1 MISKGNGL
9 VANDGSERAEG
20 RDAAETVGKVY
31 LVGAGPGDPGLL
43 TLRGVEC
50 LRRADVVLYD
60 YLANP
65 ALVQHAPDGA
75 ELIRL
80 GHHSAGRNLTPDQIT
95 DLMVRAA
102 LAGRTVVRLK
112 GGDPSIFAR
121 GADEAGALRQA
132 GIPFEIVPGI
142 TSGLAVAALAEI
154 PLTHHEDASAVAL
167 VTGRERACKEE
178 SHLDYAALA
187 AFPGTLVFYMGV
199 RSAGCW
205 SRALMEHGR
214 SPDTPV
220 AIVRWCGR
228 AGQQTVRCTLE
239 TVEDVA
245 ASLRPPAIF
254 VVGKVVARTPCLS
267 WFESRP
273 LFGTTVL
280 VAGSAHTAERL
291 RQRLCERGAEVLV
304 QPVIRIVDP
313 PDWSPVDA
321 TLRQL
326 DRYDWL
332 VFPSPNAV
340 DRLMSRLLEHGGD
353 ARRLAGV
360 KLAAL
365 GAGTADRLAHY
376 HLKADVVPGSY
387 HPTLVARTLVQGQT
401 RPRFLLARAHGDRP
415 SLAGALV
422 AAGARV
428 EQIEVYATEDVGTPD
443 DDVARALA
451 EGEVDWI
458 AVTSVATAR
467 SLVRLHGPN
476 LETARLASISP
487 LTTAALQELG
497 CSADAEAMPAT
508 VDGLVDAITDA
519 VDPGKHGT
527 APAAVA
533 QGNAASRATRGGTT
547 DQSSTDEAAEPA
559 AGEQASSSQG
569 VPATQEPLTIAPRGS
584 P

>member
-1 MISKGNGL
+1 MISKANGL
-9 VANDGSERAEG
+9 VANDGSECTDERHPAG
-20 RDAAETVGKVY
+20 TVGKVY

-65 ALVQHAPDGA
+65 ALVRHAPA
-75 ELIRL
+75 RAQLLRL
-80 GHHSAGRNLTPDQIT
+80 GHHSAGRSLTPDQIT

-102 LAGRTVVRLK
+102 LEGKTVVRLK

-121 GADEAGALRQA
+121 GADEAGALRKA

-178 SHLDYAALA
+178 SHLDYEALA

-199 RSAGCW
+199 QSAGRW
-205 SRALMEHGR
+205 SRALIEHGR

-228 AGQQTVRCTLE
+228 AGQQTVRCTLG
-239 TVEDVA
+239 TVADVA

-280 VAGSAHTAERL
+280 VAGSARTAERL
-291 RQRLCERGAEVLV
+291 RQRLCERGAEVIA

-313 PDWSPVDA
+313 PDWSAVDA

-332 VFPSPNAV
+332 VFASPNAV
-340 DRLMSRLLEHGGD
+340 DRLMQRLLDHGGD

-376 HLKADVVPGSY
+376 HLKTDAVPECY
-387 HPTLVARTLVQGQT
+387 HPALVARALVQGQT

-415 SLAGALV
+415 SLAGALE
-422 AAGARV
+422 AAGGRV
-428 EQIEVYATEDVGTPD
+428 EQVEIYATEEVDAPD
-443 DDVARALA
+443 PDVARALA
-451 EGEVDWI
+451 EGEVNWI
-458 AVTSVATAR
+458 AVTSAATAR
-467 SLVRLHGPN
+467 ALVRLHGQS
-476 LETARLASISP
+476 LESARIATISP
-487 LTTAALQELG
+487 LTSAALRDLG
-497 CSADAEAMPAT
+497 REPDAEAMPAT
-508 VDGLVDAITDA
+508 VDGLVQAITDA
-519 VDPGKHGT
+519 ATRDPVANPTTGAVALPRVSSPE
-527 APAAVA
+527 APGSGADAAVA
-533 QGNAASRATRGGTT
+533 PDDLTLASRGL
-547 DQSSTDEAAEPA
+547 P
-559 AGEQASSSQG
+559 
-569 VPATQEPLTIAPRGS
+569 
-584 P
+584 

>member
-1 MISKGNGL
+1 MTSKANGL
-9 VANDGSERAEG
+9 GANDGSQPA
-20 RDAAETVGKVY
+20 DTKDKAETVGKVY

-43 TLRGVEC
+43 TLRGAEC
-50 LRRADVVLYD
+50 LRQADVVLYD

-65 ALVQHAPDGA
+65 ALVRHAPA
-75 ELIRL
+75 HAKLLRL

-102 LAGRTVVRLK
+102 LAGQTVVRLK

-178 SHLDYAALA
+178 SHLDFAALA

-199 RSAGCW
+199 KSAGCW

-214 SPDTPV
+214 PPDTPV

-239 TVEDVA
+239 TVGDVA
-245 ASLRPPAIF
+245 SALRPPAIF

-280 VAGSAHTAERL
+280 VSGSARTAERL
-291 RQRLCERGAEVLV
+291 RQRLCERGAEVIV
-304 QPVIRIVDP
+304 QPLIRIVNP
-313 PDWSPVDA
+313 PDWSAVDTA
-321 TLRQL
+321 LRQL
-326 DRYDWL
+326 HRYDWL
-332 VFPSPNAV
+332 VFASPNAV
-340 DRLMSRLLEHGGD
+340 DRLMARLLEHGGD
-353 ARRLAGV
+353 ARGLAGV
-360 KLAAL
+360 RLAAL
-365 GAGTADRLAHY
+365 GAGTVERLAHY
-376 HLKADVVPGSY
+376 HLKADAAPEAY
-387 HPTLVARTLVQGQT
+387 HPALVARELVEGQT

-415 SLAGALV
+415 SLAGALQ

-428 EQIEVYATEDVGTPD
+428 EQVETYATEEVDAPD
-443 DDVARALA
+443 PDVARALE
-451 EGEVDWI
+451 EGEVDWV
-458 AVTSVATAR
+458 AVTSGTTAR
-467 SLVRLHGPN
+467 ALMRLHGDN
-476 LETARLASISP
+476 LGSVRIASISP
-487 LTTAALQELG
+487 LTSTALRDMDRPP
-497 CSADAEAMPAT
+497 DAEAMPAT
-508 VDGLVDAITDA
+508 VDGLVQAIA
-519 VDPGKHGT
+519 HH
-527 APAAVA
+527 VA
-533 QGNAASRATRGGTT
+533 REREDG
-547 DQSSTDEAAEPA
+547 PA
-559 AGEQASSSQG
+559 AGEERVAGTAENDMGVVSEALTLAS
-569 VPATQEPLTIAPRGS
+569 RGS